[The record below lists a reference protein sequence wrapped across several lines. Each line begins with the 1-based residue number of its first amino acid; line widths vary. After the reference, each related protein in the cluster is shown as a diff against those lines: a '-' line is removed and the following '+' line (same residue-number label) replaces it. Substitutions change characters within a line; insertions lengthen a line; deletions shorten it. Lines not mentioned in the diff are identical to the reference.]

1 MILMDA
7 GDAGKVP
14 SSSAKAAT
22 ASGSRSP
29 QCARCRNHYRKVAVR
44 GHKRYC
50 PYRICVCS
58 KCKLIAERQV
68 VMARQVALRRQQ
80 QQDEASGRAVLEEVD
95 LKTLAEQPPPPDV
108 VRPGPS
114 LATSSNSA
122 FKSKVQCPLP
132 AESFWDSTLP
142 RLNPH
147 GIYTDPAL
155 FRFPL
160 PPPPPPPYPPP
171 PVYPD
176 HISSLA
182 VPGTTGQQSFVLT
195 SPHPGT
201 SSLSL
206 PVQRPAE
213 ALYVEQLPD
222 PTATGIPLDFSQSA
236 GYTARDHLPP
246 HV

>member
-122 FKSKVQCPLP
+122 FKSKALSKAGYGLFHLLELEGHEFLP
-132 AESFWDSTLP
+132 ERTWCLYANGGLATRMKTRK
-142 RLNPH
+142 RLKNV
-147 GIYTDPAL
+147 T
-155 FRFPL
+155 
-160 PPPPPPPYPPP
+160 
-171 PVYPD
+171 
-176 HISSLA
+176 
-182 VPGTTGQQSFVLT
+182 SFVC
-195 SPHPGT
+195 
-201 SSLSL
+201 
-206 PVQRPAE
+206 
-213 ALYVEQLPD
+213 
-222 PTATGIPLDFSQSA
+222 TANTKS
-236 GYTARDHLPP
+236 HL
-246 HV
+246 